1 MMSDSSLLTGV
12 YANVEAYG
20 TLIDRVID
28 RLRISGSDPTSPEQ
42 NRLARLLI
50 DASDHGRSSKSLEAL
65 ILDSLLRSSTGQS
78 IVNLRKLGERLLTK
92 DVDRAYQKQLETL
105 AKGLEEER
113 AQVAGRLRGR

>member
-1 MMSDSSLLTGV
+1 MSDSSLLTGV

-20 TLIDRVID
+20 ALVDKVIE
-28 RLRISGSDPTSPEQ
+28 RLRKCGSDPASPEQ

-50 DASDHGRSSKSLEAL
+50 DASDQGRSSRSLEAL
-65 ILDSLLRSSTGQS
+65 ILDSLLRSNTGEPR
-78 IVNLRKLGERLLTK
+78 VNLKRLGERLLTN
-92 DVDRAYQKQLETL
+92 DVDKTYQKQLEIL